1 MKKRPIIICLVV
13 AILGSVIFWLQSNY
27 IITGWL
33 NGEAF
38 YQGRP
43 TSYWRRHVAT
53 VGSVGIEFGSKR
65 ILFRVESSLRGWL
78 DRVIGNR
85 TYTYTLV
92 GLALLQD
99 HPLWMGDPEARD
111 VLTQL
116 KQGSIDMIREFAQEG
131 LARIQQKEL
140 CPPTSN

>member
-13 AILGSVIFWLQSNY
+13 LVLGSVLFWLQSNY

-43 TSYWRRHVAT
+43 TSYWRRDLENVICLSLT
-53 VGSVGIEFGSKR
+53 DGRRPLEKIFLR
-65 ILFRVESSLRGWL
+65 ESASLRGWL
-78 DRVIGNR
+78 DRMVENPSKFA
-85 TYTYTLV
+85 
-92 GLALLQD
+92 GLEIVED
-99 HPLWMGDPEARD
+99 HPLWTGDPESRD

-116 KQGSIDMIREFAQEG
+116 LEGATDTIREFAEVG
-131 LARIQQKEL
+131 LARIKQ
-140 CPPTSN
+140 